1 MLPATVKQDA
11 DMRILNQL
19 VLMITAITFA
29 GCVGGGKPAP
39 AQFSSPSGRV
49 HFTFEMVADVK
60 ADDPLNDEQVA
71 FIRYAITFS
80 DSLGQP
86 LARMFYHDVYGES
99 GEPVE
104 LNDLARWFS
113 WSPGEDFVILPA
125 EGWMT
130 APGTASAPVV
140 NLNPQF
146 RWTMS
151 AIAID
156 DQVWIDSLRIIGNEM
171 SDCAYSVVM
180 FDGRTGETRTIKE
193 AQSPIGYSI
202 VRVEEKAIRIQAL
215 PDNCA
220 NEEQRANFIME
231 CWVFS
236 LELFSLSPA
245 DCDE

>member
-1 MLPATVKQDA
+1 
-11 DMRILNQL
+11 MRILNQL

-39 AQFSSPSGRV
+39 AQYSSPSGRV
-49 HFTFEMVADVK
+49 LFTFEMLADVK
-60 ADDPLNDEQVA
+60 ADDPLNDEQEA

-86 LARMFYHDVYGES
+86 LAKMFYHYVYGES

-104 LNDLARWFS
+104 LKDLARWFS
-113 WSPGEDFVILPA
+113 WSPREDFVVLPA

-146 RWTMS
+146 RWTVTAV
-151 AIAID
+151 AIE
-156 DQVWIDSLRIIGNEM
+156 DQAWIDSLRIIGNQL
-171 SDCAYSVVM
+171 SDCDFSVVM
-180 FDGRTGETRTIKE
+180 FDGRTGETKAIKAGE
-193 AQSPIGYSI
+193 SPIGYSI
-202 VRVEEKAIRIQAL
+202 VNTEERTIRIRSL

-220 NEEQRANFIME
+220 SEEQRANFIPE